1 MYHKKITQYL
11 FAFMLLSVL
20 TLTCTGCAVSKVLKN
35 ISSELTKP
43 DPFNQAV
50 DDFFAALD
58 ARDKEAIKEMFAQSV
73 QNEDAELEEQIEQLM
88 KNYPGPTEYCG
99 RNGADHESRSSS
111 KGKHTSS
118 GWSPFPVISNG
129 EYYWCTFEITYEND
143 SDRDKVGITQ
153 VCFFS
158 FNDYCDIRY
167 DEDKKYPAENGL
179 IVCFDYPLDCEVR
192 SIAGQPYKYTA
203 RKKNIDESEVKEF
216 LKEEDYDICWWQ
228 FEERFG
234 RPNSFSG
241 PPDYVYEHVY
251 ELSAEDG
258 EPRYLMVSGD
268 NEIYSI
274 GVYDDLKLVYNI
286 WNKRDDK

>member
-216 LKEEDYDICWWQ
+216 LESASKECELYWSD

-234 RPNSFSG
+234 RPNASL
-241 PPDYVYEHVY
+241 YEYYHIY
-251 ELSAEDG
+251 ELPSENG
-258 EPRYLMVSGD
+258 KPHYLMVSGERELD
-268 NEIYSI
+268 SVS
-274 GVYDDLKLVYNI
+274 VYDDIDFIYNI
-286 WNKRDDK
+286 WDKDDK